1 MGKYYCLI
9 AGLPDITLEDTK
21 STYSVTDFK
30 TEIEPLMTGEDK
42 RYLRWFFLKYDNSN
56 LLSYLRKGSVS
67 GFDGRGVFSVD
78 EIKEICELVKIDKKI
93 PRPMYV
99 PAYIPGFIKKYFSRL
114 VEEDEEKDED
124 ETPANNNMLWEDR
137 LSSSYFNEAMK
148 CGNQFLASWFELNL
162 NIGNVLAARNCRE
175 YGLDREDFIIGD
187 NELAVNLRRSSTRD
201 FDVEDLPE
209 HLAELFQIAE
219 EKDLFM
225 RERRLDVLRWNWLED
240 NIACKTFDFVSVMA
254 YLLRLEMIERWLGLG
269 KERGEKAFRSL
280 ITDMKRGSAEAL
292 ENFKENNK

>member
-1 MGKYYCLI
+1 
-9 AGLPDITLEDTK
+9 
-21 STYSVTDFK
+21 
-30 TEIEPLMTGEDK
+30 
-42 RYLRWFFLKYDNSN
+42 
-56 LLSYLRKGSVS
+56 
-67 GFDGRGVFSVD
+67 
-78 EIKEICELVKIDKKI
+78 
-93 PRPMYV
+93 MYV